1 MKNLDKEQKS
11 ALYRILAAALLLVAA
26 WLLPVSGVWKLLA
39 FFVPYLLA
47 GGEVLWS
54 ACKNITHGEIFD
66 EEFLMSI
73 ATLGALAIGEY
84 PEAAAVMLF
93 FQIGELFE
101 SVAVGQSRRSIAAL
115 MDIRPDTAVVLREGK
130 ELSVPPDSV
139 AVGETIIVKPGE
151 RIPLDGVILEGA
163 TTVNAAAL
171 TGESLPQDRKCGERV
186 LSGTVNLSGVIK
198 VRTDSSFGESTVS
211 KVLELVENASAK
223 KARVENFISR
233 FARYYTP
240 CVVAGAVLLAFIPP
254 LLFGQAW
261 GVWINRALI
270 FLMVSCPCALV
281 VSVPLSFFGGIGGA
295 SKEGILIK
303 GASFMEVLSKA
314 DTFVFDKTGT
324 LTEGNFTVTAIHPE
338 RVSED
343 KLLDVAAAAESYSS
357 HPIAESIVRA
367 HGKHIDT
374 ARIGNTEELSGM
386 GVKTVIDGE
395 TIYIGND
402 KLMDSI
408 GVAWQPCH
416 LTGTAVHVADGKEY
430 LGHIIIADIPK
441 PDAKAAIARLKQM
454 GIRNTVM
461 LTGDTPAVGEAV
473 AAQLGVAQVHAGL
486 LPAQKVE
493 DVESLLATSRGLAF
507 VGDGINDAP
516 VISRADVGIA
526 MGALGS
532 DAAIEAADVVLMD
545 DKLSKLP
552 RAIEISRKT
561 MRIVK
566 ENIVLALAVKVLVLL
581 LGALGLAG
589 MWTAVF
595 ADVGVLMLAVLNA
608 MRALGATAKEAKA

>member
-1 MKNLDKEQKS
+1 MMFFKEWDKEQRE
-11 ALYRILAAALLLVAA
+11 ALYRIAAAVVLLAVA
-26 WLLPVSGVWKLLA
+26 WLLPVSGLWKAL
-39 FFVPYLLA
+39 FFLVPYLIA

-54 ACKNITHGEIFD
+54 ACKNIAHGEIFD

-84 PEAAAVMLF
+84 PEAAAVMIF

-101 SVAVGQSRRSIAAL
+101 DIAVGRSRRSIAAL
-115 MDIRPDTAVVLREGK
+115 MDIRPDSAVVLRNGK
-130 ELSVPPDSV
+130 EETVSPDTV
-139 AVGETIIVKPGE
+139 EIGETILIKPGE
-151 RIPLDGVILEGA
+151 KIALDGTITEGV

-171 TGESLPQDRKCGERV
+171 TGESMPQDKKEGERV

-198 VRTDSSFGESTVS
+198 VKTDSKFGESTVS
-211 KVLELVENASAK
+211 KVLDLVENAASK
-223 KARVENFISR
+223 KARAENFITR

-240 CVVAGAVLLAFIPP
+240 CVVVGAVLLALLPP
-254 LLFGQAW
+254 LFFGQPW
-261 GVWINRALI
+261 SVWINRALI

-303 GASFMEVLSKA
+303 GASYLEALSKA

-324 LTEGNFTVTAIHPE
+324 LTEGSFTVTAIHPE
-338 RVSED
+338 RISED
-343 KLLDVAAAAESYSS
+343 KLLDIAAAAESRSD

-367 HGKHIDT
+367 HGGHIDPT
-374 ARIGNTEELSGM
+374 RIGETTELSGM
-386 GVKTVIDGE
+386 GVKTVIDGA
-395 TIYIGND
+395 TVYIGND

-408 GVAWQPCH
+408 GVEWHACH
-416 LTGTAVHVADGKEY
+416 LTGTVVHLADGKEY
-430 LGHIIIADIPK
+430 LGHIIIADVPK
-441 PDAKAAIARLKQM
+441 KDAEETIAQLRKLGVKK
-454 GIRNTVM
+454 TVM
-461 LTGDTPAVGEAV
+461 LTGDTAAVGEAV
-473 AAQLGVAQVHAGL
+473 ARELGVSEVHAGL
-486 LPAQKVE
+486 LPAQKVA
-493 DVESLLATSRGLAF
+493 DVEKLLQTSRGLVF

-516 VISRADVGIA
+516 VISRADVGVA

-545 DKLSKLP
+545 DKLSKLV
-552 RAIEISRKT
+552 RAIAIARKT

-566 ENIVLALAVKVLVLL
+566 ENIVFALAVKALVLL
-581 LGALGLAG
+581 LGALGAAN

-595 ADVGVLMLAVLNA
+595 ADVGVLILAILNA
-608 MRALGATAKEAKA
+608 LRALRAKR